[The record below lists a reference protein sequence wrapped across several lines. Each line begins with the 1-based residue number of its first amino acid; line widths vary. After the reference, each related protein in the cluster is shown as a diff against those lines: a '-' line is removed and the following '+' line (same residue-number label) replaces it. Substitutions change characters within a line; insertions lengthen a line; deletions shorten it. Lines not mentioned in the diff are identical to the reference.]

1 MVRVKICGITQAQ
14 DARVAANAGAD
25 AIGIVFYAPS
35 PRYVHDLGLA
45 AEIAQAVGPFVAVV
59 GLFVDANPSYIE
71 QVLAAVPLNVLQFHG
86 AEPAAFCASFE
97 RPYIKALRMK
107 PGTDIAAIASTYG
120 QARGILLDA
129 YRKGVPGG
137 TGETFDWAHIPSNL
151 PAPLILAG
159 GLTPA
164 NVAQA
169 CASVKP
175 NAVDVSGGVESAHG
189 IKSTEAVHQ
198 FITEAKRYS
207 L

>member
-1 MVRVKICGITQAQ
+1 M
-14 DARVAANAGAD
+14 
-25 AIGIVFYAPS
+25 
-35 PRYVHDLGLA
+35 
-45 AEIAQAVGPFVAVV
+45 
-59 GLFVDANPSYIE
+59 
-71 QVLAAVPLNVLQFHG
+71 QFHG
-86 AEPAAFCASFE
+86 AEPAPFCASFE

-107 PGTDIAAIASTYG
+107 PGADIAAIASTYG

-207 L
+207 V